1 MYSVIYKDTKLIN
14 HLESILHEIESK
26 AKSDKLREMV
36 PVFLGLL
43 GIYNLKGRGL
53 RAILKP
59 VILFVSLFAGVVKAA
74 RATKLA
80 VAAELNEMNST
91 QNQLEENIIRVSL

>member
-1 MYSVIYKDTKLIN
+1 MYSVIDKDTKLIN
-14 HLESILHEIESK
+14 HSESILHEIESK

-43 GIYNLKGRGL
+43 GIYILKGRGL